1 MSTYWERLRSFA
13 RRRQPGS
20 WLLLLALL
28 GGIGAAAW
36 VSRHPDSP
44 VLERATRWPLIGP
57 LAERVRDSY
66 RPAPPREPPAPPEPV
81 VIWIH
86 DAEPPAATR
95 PAPVGTAE
103 PVAPGEPASA
113 APAPVAPEPGDDPSG
128 EPPLGRATELTLP
141 LPGRPADPGR
151 LERARGRLGAGALER
166 RAGPY
171 RLVTDVADATLLA
184 RADRL
189 ASGLEALF
197 AARYGLRA
205 VGEARETIVLFADD
219 AAYRAE
225 QAADRELAP
234 VAAATGHAGHGLVL
248 LYRGERH
255 ADEVLGTLAHELAH
269 LLTRRAIGPALPP
282 WLDEGIA
289 DDLGASRIDTAG
301 NLLPDTFSRSERPR
315 DREVE
320 ISGGEAGLRRLVSAL
335 VAPDPPRVETL
346 LARDW
351 ESFVA
356 APGAELAYAQ
366 ATCLVRF
373 LLAERELAGPFR
385 GFLAAIAGGAPATP
399 DALLRALGRSADELD
414 RGLRAW
420 VFQRGAGLTVMG
432 ERGRPSDNS
441 WRQSPASDRQIFLT
455 ASHDRAGRGG
465 RPWPGSV
472 ARHLPQ
478 MARKV
483 QCRRA

>member
-1 MSTYWERLRSFA
+1 VSARWEAVRSFA

-44 VLERATRWPLIGP
+44 LLERATRWPLVGSF
-57 LAERVRDSY
+57 ARRVRESY
-66 RPAPPREPPAPPEPV
+66 RPQRPIEPAAPAEPV

-86 DAEPPAATR
+86 DADPPAATR
-95 PAPVGTAE
+95 PARVGAAPPVGPAPARRAAPV
-103 PVAPGEPASA
+103 PVAPPR
-113 APAPVAPEPGDDPSG
+113 DLPSG
-128 EPPLGRATELTLP
+128 EPPLGRAAEPTLP
-141 LPGRPADPGR
+141 LPGRPADLWR
-151 LERARGRLGAGALER
+151 LTRALGRLGAGALER

-171 RLVTDVADATLLA
+171 RLVTDVADASLLA

-189 ASGLEALF
+189 ASELEALF
-197 AARYGLRA
+197 VARYGLAA
-205 VGEARETIVLFADD
+205 VGEARETIVLFAEE

-225 QAADRELAP
+225 QAAEQELAP

-269 LLTRRAIGPALPP
+269 LLIRRSIGPALPP

-289 DDLGASRIDTAG
+289 DDLGASRIDPAG
-301 NLLPDTFSRSERPR
+301 NLLPDTFSRVVRPR

-320 ISGGEAGLRRLVSAL
+320 ISGGEAGLRRLVGAL
-335 VAPDPPRVETL
+335 RAPDPPRVETL

-351 ESFVA
+351 GSFVA

-373 LLAERELAGPFR
+373 LLADRELGGPFR
-385 GFLAAIAGGAPATP
+385 GFLATVAAGAPATS
-399 DALLRALGRSADELD
+399 DALLHALGRSPDELD
-414 RGLRAW
+414 QGLRAW
-420 VFQRGAGLTVMG
+420 VFQRGAGLAPPG
-432 ERGRPSDNS
+432 EIPVPDELRPG
-441 WRQSPASDRQIFLT
+441 P
-455 ASHDRAGRGG
+455 
-465 RPWPGSV
+465 P
-472 ARHLPQ
+472 
-478 MARKV
+478 
-483 QCRRA
+483 